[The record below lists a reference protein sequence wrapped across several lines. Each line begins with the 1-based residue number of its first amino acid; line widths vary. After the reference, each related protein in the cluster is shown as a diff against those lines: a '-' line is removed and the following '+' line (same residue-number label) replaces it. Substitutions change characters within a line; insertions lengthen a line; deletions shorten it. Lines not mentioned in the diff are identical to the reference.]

1 MGRPPRAGTHPG
13 GLLLGIQ
20 QGDVEGGRQAGGGED
35 ISQGHAGFSQ
45 KPGGREHRGSAGE
58 GVKEPHW
65 GREQLLEIPS
75 SIPRFGG
82 KTATSQ
88 FGRCWEDA
96 RSLGAGLPALLRQR
110 GDFWGLCALFS
121 TKKKHLESCSGE
133 QGAVSSLD
141 GLSVPAA
148 PRIKMGK
155 ETAWG
160 GSAGQ
165 RSPGYQSCSRFLPH
179 HFRRAGE
186 PERFSHGEGTAFP
199 SPSPS
204 ISSADGHG
212 NRAVPPRRGAGSLLI
227 ALMGQHPGR
236 GAARCRLRREGKAKS
251 QRGRGQQ
258 TGEAPRG
265 DSGGAQRS
273 GCTPP
278 QAAKKCLH
286 QSRSLLPS
294 APLYL

>member
-1 MGRPPRAGTHPG
+1 MRRSGWHGPPQAGTHPG

-45 KPGGREHRGSAGE
+45 KPGGREHWGSAGE

-121 TKKKHLESCSGE
+121 TKKKHLESRSGE

-155 ETAWG
+155 EMAWG
-160 GSAGQ
+160 VQ
-165 RSPGYQSCSRFLPH
+165 RGGGVQDIKAAPVSFPTTSGGLESPNASPT
-179 HFRRAGE
+179 
-186 PERFSHGEGTAFP
+186 GTGPP
-199 SPSPS
+199 SPPRLLPFPLQTVTE
-204 ISSADGHG
+204 IGPC
-212 NRAVPPRRGAGSLLI
+212 PPK
-227 ALMGQHPGR
+227 
-236 GAARCRLRREGKAKS
+236 EE
-251 QRGRGQQ
+251 RGR
-258 TGEAPRG
+258 
-265 DSGGAQRS
+265 
-273 GCTPP
+273 C
-278 QAAKKCLH
+278 
-286 QSRSLLPS
+286 
-294 APLYL
+294 

>member
-1 MGRPPRAGTHPG
+1 MGPCQAGGQGHGVTNGPRGKKLLPTWEHQGGSLRRSGWHGPPQAGTHPG

-58 GVKEPHW
+58 GVEEPHW

-121 TKKKHLESCSGE
+121 TKKKHLESHSGE
-133 QGAVSSLD
+133 QGAASSLD
-141 GLSVPAA
+141 GLLC
-148 PRIKMGK
+148 
-155 ETAWG
+155 
-160 GSAGQ
+160 Q
-165 RSPGYQSCSRFLPH
+165 LH
-179 HFRRAGE
+179 
-186 PERFSHGEGTAFP
+186 PE
-199 SPSPS
+199 
-204 ISSADGHG
+204 
-212 NRAVPPRRGAGSLLI
+212 
-227 ALMGQHPGR
+227 
-236 GAARCRLRREGKAKS
+236 
-251 QRGRGQQ
+251 
-258 TGEAPRG
+258 
-265 DSGGAQRS
+265 
-273 GCTPP
+273 
-278 QAAKKCLH
+278 
-286 QSRSLLPS
+286 
-294 APLYL
+294 